1 MIRTRALSF
10 IRHSTTLNRR
20 NLQPKSP
27 LVPSSCS
34 SSLPIP
40 SLPWR
45 NRPWWSPSISPSTT
59 TIRRP
64 SSNSKDA
71 HQEAIEKAQRLH
83 AELNEMIAAQ
93 RAAQKALS
101 EKPYSSSL
109 KEFLTSAKPQL
120 INIFFAFVCVL
131 LAFQIHGLRGG
142 YKKLLADAEEKNDEV
157 ERLRSILRKMCDIP
171 AAHDEVDDDDDE
183 RAPPSF
189 SLALSEKC
197 TDAVRSIFAR
207 SDAKPGYAWIAARK
221 LAAAD
226 PAESA
231 RFADALR
238 RVIVREMREAA
249 GDAVWNEEEKKERR
263 VVELQAGVDEDVG
276 YGGGGVEAQMSGL
289 VEVLQQVHEEDLVD
303 GKILN
308 EDEGAIVERGK
319 VKRMRYAI

>member
-1 MIRTRALSF
+1 M
-10 IRHSTTLNRR
+10 
-20 NLQPKSP
+20 
-27 LVPSSCS
+27 
-34 SSLPIP
+34 
-40 SLPWR
+40 
-45 NRPWWSPSISPSTT
+45 SPSAT

-120 INIFFAFVCVL
+120 INIFFAFLCVL

-157 ERLRSILRKMCDIP
+157 EKLRSILRKMCDIP
-171 AAHDEVDDDDDE
+171 AAHDEDDE

-226 PAESA
+226 PVESA

-238 RVIVREMREAA
+238 CVIVREMREAA

-308 EDEGAIVERGK
+308 EDEGSMVERGK
-319 VKRMRYAI
+319 VKRTRYAI